1 MLEVKNAHAFGAE
14 TIFFSDDNFV
24 VNRKFTIELLREI
37 IKWNRT
43 LDVPVSFST
52 QATVMIGADEEI
64 VKFLADARFRVVFL
78 GLETINK
85 DCLEEVNKGQMAQYD
100 PFEVI
105 PRISRYGIVPFIGM
119 IVGFDHDTPAVF
131 REIEDFLDKTASP
144 FASISVLNAPNHS
157 PLYDRMKKDG
167 RLVEDFCGFWHL
179 TTNIIP
185 KQLTSDE
192 LYYGQKQLFRK
203 LYEPEHFERRM
214 IGWLKN
220 VKYFPDYS
228 TKKKNLFRIV
238 LIIKIFYHF
247 TLQVPGPVRR
257 MFWNIL
263 RETWRINP
271 RLISGAVSLLV
282 QYWHYYD
289 FSHGESDENIKGDA
303 GLVNP
308 DLLRQ

>member
-1 MLEVKNAHAFGAE
+1 
-14 TIFFSDDNFV
+14 
-24 VNRKFTIELLREI
+24 
-37 IKWNRT
+37 
-43 LDVPVSFST
+43 
-52 QATVMIGADEEI
+52 
-64 VKFLADARFRVVFL
+64 
-78 GLETINK
+78 
-85 DCLEEVNKGQMAQYD
+85 
-100 PFEVI
+100 
-105 PRISRYGIVPFIGM
+105 
-119 IVGFDHDTPAVF
+119 
-131 REIEDFLDKTASP
+131 
-144 FASISVLNAPNHS
+144 
-157 PLYDRMKKDG
+157 MKKDG
-167 RLVEDFCGFWHL
+167 RLVEDFRGFWHL

-185 KQLTSDE
+185 KLLTSDE

-247 TLQVPGPVRR
+247 TLRVPAPVRR

-263 RETWRINP
+263 KETWRINP

-289 FSHGESDENIKGDA
+289 FSHRESDENLKGM
-303 GLVNP
+303 
-308 DLLRQ
+308 